1 MNTCDKRFY
10 ETSEYD
16 IAHTRNCEKTD
27 NSEDKRKPDKKMFT
41 KNSTKEVTE
50 DKSDK
55 REETEQYESNNLNQR
70 KPIDEERIPDSN
82 VSQNNGDALD
92 NESQIINLSE
102 NKTRK
107 EKANSPESQTHETT
121 KAKNKSRKIFKVV
134 YVIKKKKSS
143 KGYEKHDRLSKDNQ
157 IIKVCRM
164 GMDSIYKLLKYRC
177 EREGF
182 TLKKVKVRKLFGNIL
197 KQRWFVKRKFK
208 YIFATKH
215 ANKRVIRKMIKKDLI
230 FKKLV
235 ELKFEDFY
243 QKYFMINNR
252 YLPVNEI
259 NAIYLQHFESLG
271 KYLDKES
278 EKKPKQYTE
287 EENEQ
292 YLKELII
299 TGLCFISDIKGE
311 GYYNPRCIRKKIR
324 RKIFFIMY

>member
-41 KNSTKEVTE
+41 KNSAKEVTE

-55 REETEQYESNNLNQR
+55 REETEQYESDDLNR
-70 KPIDEERIPDSN
+70 RTPVDEERIPDSKA
-82 VSQNNGDALD
+82 SQNNGDVLD
-92 NESQIINLSE
+92 NESQIIYLSG
-102 NKTRK
+102 NKTRE

-121 KAKNKSRKIFKVV
+121 KEKNKSRKICKVA
-134 YVIKKKKSS
+134 YDEKKKKSS
-143 KGYEKHDRLSKDNQ
+143 KGYEKHNRLSKDNQ

-164 GMDSIYKLLKYRC
+164 GMDSIYKFLKYRC

-324 RKIFFIMY
+324 RKIFFIRY

>member
-1 MNTCDKRFY
+1 MNTCDKRLY

-16 IAHTRNCEKTD
+16 KDHTRNCEKTD

-41 KNSTKEVTE
+41 KNSTKEDTE

-55 REETEQYESNNLNQR
+55 REETEQQESNNLKQ
-70 KPIDEERIPDSN
+70 KMPIVYKLIPKSKA
-82 VSQNNGDALD
+82 SQNNGDALD

-134 YVIKKKKSS
+134 IKKKKSS

-164 GMDSIYKLLKYRC
+164 GMDSIYKWLKNRC

-208 YIFATKH
+208 YIFASKH

-252 YLPVNEI
+252 YLPVNER
-259 NAIYLQHFESLG
+259 NVIYLQHFESLG

-287 EENEQ
+287 EENEE

-324 RKIFFIMY
+324 RKIFFIRYS